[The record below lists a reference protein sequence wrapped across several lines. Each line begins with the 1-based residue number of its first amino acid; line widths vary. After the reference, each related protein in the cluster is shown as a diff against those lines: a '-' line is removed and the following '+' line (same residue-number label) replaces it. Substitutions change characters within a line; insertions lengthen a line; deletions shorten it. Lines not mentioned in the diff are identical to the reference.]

1 MSSDLRK
8 AAEVA
13 LEALEWSWGGEP
25 ISTKEIEAM
34 ILLRS
39 ALSKEEAVDW
49 EAVSAD
55 QAMTIAM
62 LQVEISELK
71 EKINVQRF
79 P

>member
-25 ISTKEIEAM
+25 MSSKEMEAM
-34 ILLRS
+34 VLLRS
-39 ALSKEEAVDW
+39 ALSKEESVDW
-49 EAVSAD
+49 EAVAAD
-55 QAMTIAM
+55 QAMTITM

-71 EKINVQRF
+71 EKINATK
-79 P
+79 

>member
-1 MSSDLRK
+1 MRNSIRQAAK
-8 AAEVA
+8 AALDAWDTRAGIGTASAAFEM
-13 LEALEWSWGGEP
+13 LREAL
-25 ISTKEIEAM
+25 AD
-34 ILLRS
+34 
-39 ALSKEEAVDW
+39 EAVDW
-49 EAVSAD
+49 EAVAAD